1 MDFSKDINLTCRI
14 SSRKQGR
21 LHTFHC
27 FSALLIHIHANSPT
41 TENRIRVLTWVK
53 KKKSNIKKMVYLL
66 VLGLLTQEMS
76 PMIIITVSHVPH
88 VLENF
93 YDPAL
98 DNRMSWGF
106 P

>member
-1 MDFSKDINLTCRI
+1 
-14 SSRKQGR
+14 
-21 LHTFHC
+21 
-27 FSALLIHIHANSPT
+27 
-41 TENRIRVLTWVK
+41 
-53 KKKSNIKKMVYLL
+53 MVYLL

-76 PMIIITVSHVPH
+76 SMIIIIASNVPH

-98 DNRMSWGF
+98 GNWMSWGF